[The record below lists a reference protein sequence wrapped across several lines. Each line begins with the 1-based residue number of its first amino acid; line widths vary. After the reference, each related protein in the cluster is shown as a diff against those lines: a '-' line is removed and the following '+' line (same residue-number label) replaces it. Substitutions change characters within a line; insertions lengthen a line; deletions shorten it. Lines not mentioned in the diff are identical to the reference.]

1 MVCRTRIPARRK
13 NGRDKEDEESRMSK
27 FLTSLLVLGL
37 VAGMSACAPAPEQE
51 EVIIIDPE
59 PIEPEG
65 SYTKYD

>member
-1 MVCRTRIPARRK
+1 
-13 NGRDKEDEESRMSK
+13 MSK

-37 VAGMSACAPAPEQE
+37 VAGVSACAPAPEQE